1 MTAGTALLT
10 TDGVSKRFGGL
21 LVSDD
26 ISIAVIPGELHAII
40 GPNGAGKTTLLNQI
54 GGQLFPNAGAIFFDG
69 TDITAMPVAQR
80 TRLGI
85 GRTFQVPRIFH
96 SFLANENPAVASLGR
111 SARPPG
117 FWTPLRDI
125 PGVRSEADTALDAV
139 GLSDRAMVR
148 AENLSHGDRRLL
160 EIATALAGKP
170 RLLLLDEPMAG
181 LGRDESLRMSA
192 LLKSLKGGAAAILMV
207 EHDMEAVF
215 ALADTVTV
223 LAHGK
228 VIASGSPND
237 IRANAL
243 VRTSYLGDDDD
254 A

>member
-1 MTAGTALLT
+1 MTANLALLIT
-10 TDGVSKRFGGL
+10 SGVCKRFGGL

-26 ISIAVIPGELHAII
+26 VSMSVIPGELHAVI

-54 GGQLFPNAGAIFFDG
+54 GGQMLPDEGRIVFDG
-69 TDITAMPVAQR
+69 VDITAMPVEQR

-85 GRTFQVPRIFH
+85 GRTFQVPKVFH
-96 SFLANENPAVASLGR
+96 SFRAIDNPAVGVLGR
-111 SARPPG
+111 NSHSFG
-117 FWTPLRDI
+117 FWKKLHDI
-125 PGVRSEADTALDAV
+125 ADVRAGATAALDSV
-139 GLSDRAMVR
+139 GLTERTDAH

-192 LLKSLKGGAAAILMV
+192 LLKSLKGSAAILMV
-207 EHDMEAVF
+207 EHDMDAVF

-228 VIASGSPND
+228 VIASGLPVD
-237 IRANAL
+237 IRADAL
-243 VRTSYLGDDDD
+243 VRSSYLGDDDD